1 MMFQTS
7 QQSSSEHVSE
17 GVLMLL
23 QKELLEEQRHCM
35 GADVSA
41 DHEQK
46 MEDLEVKITAKTKQL
61 RGASQR
67 ARKRKEDL
75 NIDADDS
82 ESRVVSAVAADTRG
96 SRPEVGV
103 VCGER
108 CGMEAWICSNV
119 LARSKS

>member
-82 ESRVVSAVAADTRG
+82 ESRVVSANNTVAADTRD
-96 SRPEVGV
+96 SKLQ
-103 VCGER
+103 VCN
-108 CGMEAWICSNV
+108 ISV
-119 LARSKS
+119 LLCCR